1 MPSLASLLAFAAL
14 SVGLALTPGPNLFY
28 LVSRTLTQGAWA
40 GMVSL
45 AGCQAGSL
53 IIMLGAAA
61 GVTAALLTVPYAY
74 DIMRL
79 GGAAYLAWLAWQ
91 SVRPGGAPLFAP
103 RPIPPEG
110 ALRLFSLGFATAALN
125 PKVALFYVAVL
136 PAFMDPALVSS
147 GRGSLFAQGV
157 VLGAVQIGIC
167 TLFDAVMVV
176 GAGAVSRF
184 LATRPGWLAVQRW
197 VLGGALGLLA
207 VKLATESRA

>member
-1 MPSLASLLAFAAL
+1 MPSLSSLLAFAAL
-14 SVGLALTPGPNLFY
+14 SVGLAVTPGPNLFY
-28 LVSRTLTQGAWA
+28 LVSRTLTQGARA

-53 IIMLGAAA
+53 AIMLGAAA

-74 DIMRL
+74 DVMRL
-79 GGAAYLAWLAWQ
+79 GGAAYLGWLAWQ
-91 SVRPGGAPLFAP
+91 SLRPDGAPLFAP

-110 ALRLFSLGFATAALN
+110 GVRLFSLGFATAALN

-136 PAFMDPALVSS
+136 PAFMDPE
-147 GRGSLFAQGV
+147 RGSLFAQGV

-167 TLFDAVMVV
+167 TLFDVGMVV

-207 VKLATESRA
+207 AKLATESRT